1 MGIKFR
7 LAPTLL
13 SAVLLTGCYHQVVS
27 TGLPAGETK
36 IMKPWTATWIFGLVP
51 ATPIDV
57 RAQCPGGVAEV
68 DTQMTFLNG
77 LAAAVT
83 LGIFTPR
90 SVTVTCSGA
99 GTASS
104 AAARLDVAASG
115 GAAAILDA
123 LQSAASMSAKLGAP
137 VIVDWRAEP
146 AATTLTR

>member
-1 MGIKFR
+1 MGIRFR

-13 SAVLLTGCYHQVVS
+13 CAVLLTGCYHQVVS

-36 IMKPWTATWIFGLVP
+36 VTKPWTATWIWGLVP

-68 DTQMTFLNG
+68 ATQMTVPNAIAYIL
-77 LAAAVT
+77 T

-99 GTASS
+99 GSASN
-104 AAARLDVAASG
+104 AAARLDVAPTGSDELQ
-115 GAAAILDA
+115 GALE
-123 LQSAASMSAKLGAP
+123 SAAEMSAKLGAP
-137 VIVDWRAEP
+137 VLIDWRAE
-146 AATTLTR
+146 AVATTLSR